1 MHSSLY
7 PEPSEDGETTKL
19 NCETTVKN
27 ASVQAQLPSKFFN
40 ERLATPRVRCAVDV
54 DEARPLRCRR
64 SSRRPRSDR
73 YTTETEVLA
82 SASSSGNRPKPWP
95 SRKGAEV
102 EELVKY
108 MSSVPCYLQRIEK
121 GENVQEK
128 ALNFGVID
136 WRRLEKWTSSQKK
149 DQKILVS
156 SAINLAESSSLFT
169 NQTCSY
175 SGCSNSNSPIQ
186 RQQTSCRS
194 SSNSPA
200 ERKRTLS
207 LDGNWDR
214 SPKSRTS
221 TESRSLWCSHEKFPE
236 SKHEYGTSMQIAA
249 GSSIEKEKPKSCDQ
263 QSSNHDGRFRD
274 KRFSCEKSKTLV
286 GMRGDRKAMEV
297 CNSLSGKLPQK
308 YSHQSSVSRE
318 LLQSGLLSS
327 MFQSDQSDLGSTAL
341 PTKNGVTSTKFM
353 TINEEVKQIG
363 KSSGNYMFNTDDQSS
378 NQKVEGISG
387 GRKEPLP
394 KLSSASGLKWLNRS
408 SSLKDVSSS
417 HQLKDTNGLDISDD
431 KGRSNSRGR
440 RSPLRRIL
448 DPLLKFKYDGN
459 SGPIASSPIQFSQEH
474 RLNNS
479 VSSGKESTSLYAM
492 QKSSDASIV
501 YSNTQMP
508 ITSHS
513 LLQDEKYSVT
523 MRQALVKLAWKKGQP
538 LFMFSANDDSVLVAS
553 MRRTNRLGKEDSG
566 GIYTIVTAEEHKKKG
581 GIWIGLGRSGKP
593 NLLYDV
599 VGRMEVSCSMLS
611 SSDSKNLE
619 FSRQFVLV
627 SDELLPNQGCID
639 SEQSSQLA
647 AIVVKAQ
654 CKNLNGSIYKVLSRD
669 PEFEN
674 LALEKLSSLYIESL
688 QVEKYPEYSRACSIS
703 AILPI
708 GIHGFSDLGKPSTL
722 IERWKSGG
730 SCDCG
735 GWDEGCRL
743 TVLADSLHEMKV
755 ASSVE
760 VCPTT
765 DGFRDIELF
774 IQGGKAD
781 NKYAFRMIAFK
792 EGLYTVEFGSSITS
806 LQAFAICI
814 ATLHCKNSID
824 EDPLYENYPK
834 MNSMQNNGGPTSYEP
849 HHPPFSPVGRS

>member
-1 MHSSLY
+1 MHSTLY
-7 PEPSEDGETTKL
+7 PEPSEDGETTRL
-19 NCETTVKN
+19 NCETTVKKV
-27 ASVQAQLPSKFFN
+27 SVQAQLPSKFFN

-64 SSRRPRSDR
+64 SSRMPRSDH
-73 YTTETEVLA
+73 YTTEIEALV
-82 SASSSGNRPKPWP
+82 SASSSGNRRKPWP

-108 MSSVPCYLQRIEK
+108 MSTVPCYLQRIEK

-136 WRRLEKWTSSQKK
+136 WRRLEKWTSRQKK
-149 DQKILVS
+149 DQKNVVS
-156 SAINLAESSSLFT
+156 STINLAESSSLFT
-169 NQTCSY
+169 NQTCSN
-175 SGCSNSNSPIQ
+175 SGCSNSNSPAQ
-186 RQQTSCRS
+186 SQQTSCRS

-200 ERKRTLS
+200 ERKRTFS

-214 SPKSRTS
+214 SDELKSRCMSHSPKSRTS
-221 TESRSLWCSHEKFPE
+221 TVRRSLWRSHEKFPE
-236 SKHEYGTSMQIAA
+236 SKHEYGTSLQTAA
-249 GSSIEKEKPKSCDQ
+249 GSSIEEGKPKSCDQ
-263 QSSNHDGRFRD
+263 QSSNHDGRFPE
-274 KRFSCEKSKTLV
+274 KR
-286 GMRGDRKAMEV
+286 METSFLEHGFV
-297 CNSLSGKLPQK
+297 LDHMGA
-308 YSHQSSVSRE
+308 
-318 LLQSGLLSS
+318 
-327 MFQSDQSDLGSTAL
+327 TAL
-341 PTKNGVTSTKFM
+341 PTKNGVASTKFM

-363 KSSGNYMFNTDDQSS
+363 KSSGNYMFKTDDQSS
-378 NQKVEGISG
+378 NQKVEDISG

-394 KLSSASGLKWLNRS
+394 KLPSASGLKWLNRS

-459 SGPIASSPIQFSQEH
+459 SGPIASSPIHRSQEH
-474 RLNNS
+474 PLNKS
-479 VSSGKESTSLYAM
+479 VSSGKESASTSLYAM

-501 YSNTQMP
+501 SSNTQMP
-508 ITSHS
+508 ITSQG
-513 LLQDEKYSVT
+513 LLQDEKYGVT

-599 VGRMEVSCSMLS
+599 VGRMEVSCSKLS
-611 SSDSKNLE
+611 SFDSKNLE

-627 SDELLPNQGCID
+627 SDELLPDQGCIN
-639 SEQSSQLA
+639 SEHSSQLA
-647 AIVVKAQ
+647 AIIVKAP
-654 CKNLNGSIYKVLSRD
+654 CKNLNGSIYNALSRED

-674 LALEKLSSLYIESL
+674 LAQDKHSSLHIESL

-743 TVLADSLHEMKV
+743 TVLADRFHEMKV
-755 ASSVE
+755 ASSVKE
-760 VCPTT
+760 CPAT

-814 ATLHCKNSID
+814 ATLHSKNSID
-824 EDPLYENYPK
+824 VLDYSDKHKSLEDPLYENYRK